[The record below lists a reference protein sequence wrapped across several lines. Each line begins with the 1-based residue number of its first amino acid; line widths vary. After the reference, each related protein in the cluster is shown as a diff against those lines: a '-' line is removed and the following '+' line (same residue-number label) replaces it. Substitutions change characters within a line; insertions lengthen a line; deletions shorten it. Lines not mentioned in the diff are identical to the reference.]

1 MLSDA
6 AADEDD
12 LEQLVRI
19 AHTGMRY
26 RATPERKKGCGQLR
40 TQSAHDHSVFEL
52 FLISF
57 TRALSPCVAHETSV
71 LFGLCLFRL
80 E

>member
-1 MLSDA
+1 MQRMLSDA

-26 RATPERKKGCGQLR
+26 RATPERKKA
-40 TQSAHDHSVFEL
+40 QSAHDHSVFEL
-52 FLISF
+52 FLINF